1 MRFNSQA
8 YDKVF
13 PRQTEV
19 EHVESS
25 VETFKPS
32 ETEQENTGEESV
44 VDKTTEPEVL
54 DPSSVSEP
62 SLSKGGDVDGNGN
75 AGEPNNE

>member
-13 PRQTEV
+13 PRTTEV

-32 ETEQENTGEESV
+32 EAEQENTGEESV
-44 VDKTTEPEVL
+44 VDKTTEPEVFDPLL
-54 DPSSVSEP
+54 DGEP
-62 SLSKGGDVDGNGN
+62 STEQGGDADGNGN
-75 AGEPNNE
+75 DG

>member
-19 EHVESS
+19 EQVETS
-25 VETFKPS
+25 VETFRPS
-32 ETEQENTGEESV
+32 QEETSTDEVTETVVETEVKEPLLENEPSTEIGGDNNGGTGE
-44 VDKTTEPEVL
+44 L
-54 DPSSVSEP
+54 VSE
-62 SLSKGGDVDGNGN
+62 
-75 AGEPNNE
+75 

>member
-32 ETEQENTGEESV
+32 ETEQENIGEESV

-54 DPSSVSEP
+54 DPLLDNEP
-62 SLSKGGDVDGNGN
+62 SNEERGGADGNGN
-75 AGEPNNE
+75 DG

>member
-32 ETEQENTGEESV
+32 EIEQENTGEESV

-54 DPSSVSEP
+54 DTLLDDEP
-62 SLSKGGDVDGNGN
+62 SNEERGGADGNGN
-75 AGEPNNE
+75 DG

>member
-32 ETEQENTGEESV
+32 EAEQEEIESTIES
-44 VDKTTEPEVL
+44 KVL
-54 DPSSVSEP
+54 DPLLDGEP
-62 SLSKGGDVDGNGN
+62 SNEERSDVNGNGN
-75 AGEPNNE
+75 AGELNNE

>member
-13 PRQTEV
+13 PRTTEV

-32 ETEQENTGEESV
+32 ETEQENIGEESV

-54 DPSSVSEP
+54 DPLLDDEP
-62 SLSKGGDVDGNGN
+62 SNEERGGADGNGN
-75 AGEPNNE
+75 DG